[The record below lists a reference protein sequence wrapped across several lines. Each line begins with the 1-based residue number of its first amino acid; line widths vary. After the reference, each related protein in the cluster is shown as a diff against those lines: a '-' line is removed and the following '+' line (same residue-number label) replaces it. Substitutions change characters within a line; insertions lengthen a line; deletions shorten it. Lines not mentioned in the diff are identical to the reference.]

1 MDLLDTAI
9 DVLLVFFLFQLSLVV
24 INRLGTVL
32 LLYVNIWSSE
42 IWDIHTSQ
50 QSSRHSS
57 MVPKNA
63 G

>member
-32 LLYVNIWSSE
+32 LLYVNI
-42 IWDIHTSQ
+42 
-50 QSSRHSS
+50 
-57 MVPKNA
+57 
-63 G
+63 